1 MNVEM
6 GEIAEKE
13 KVRPKVT
20 DAKGILQQNREF
32 LDFFWDIAKPVQEI
46 RLSAIENLIQ
56 YLKKSEKPDELE
68 YSLKRLV
75 DGLSHTREV
84 ARPGFS
90 LALGQLL
97 MTFGDI
103 PLQSLLDRIKQK
115 HNLQNTKK
123 KLVRNALFGNFFGVL
138 ALSQSNRLAKESK
151 VVLGCIKLLQT
162 LSQHRDH
169 LKDLPTKT
177 MMDILSDTPEEVFE
191 EVLKGALKT
200 ELSSAFRTPEQ
211 LHLLLVA
218 MQRFPRSFTPKNLNK
233 LLGSSAVITA
243 DNVQKLSELLKT
255 AAFSVKKDCTLPTV
269 AVDLLKLSLTEGS
282 FTLFWTKVIVGG
294 MLREQQGPTHYLAYR
309 LLGTA
314 LPLLSLEQLE
324 EVLSGDVMRHYGEHV
339 TSAQKP
345 GRFQLAPEMET
356 YVTDFLQGSQD
367 PDKQLA
373 VVVGFSKV
381 TNWGNPV
388 VASSWRAVQ
397 HLGAPA
403 LRRYVCWLKTSF
415 LVPTLDAGLEFSTR
429 KQKTAAAEKTQK
441 ENQHM
446 RLRKWLVARLISL
459 VENHSVKKD
468 EDLVMDVA
476 RFVFFHAFFVAKKA
490 TSDIPET
497 EAKLSV
503 PLDESTR
510 ATLVGGFFGLLHT
523 MHHLPL
529 LGEPAEP
536 VPAESVS
543 SGRRVQGVTADGS
556 MWIHCLVQYAD
567 ALLNKPK
574 HVQSALPF
582 SAEQRTA
589 WDGMNVSVASLMK
602 KAKKEASPEIHSFQ
616 QLLMLVGFHLFK
628 NPEELV
634 DILQDIQS
642 CIKKAQEK
650 KKKRKSQAKEELEP
664 HWAEVVVDILLSLL
678 SQSSRHIRQVCKTVF
693 ASICPHVTAASLT
706 IILELLDTDKDDALV
721 VTNQD
726 PTKQEG
732 EDQEMKD
739 GENESSDEDEEEE
752 EEDEEEEDEDDDE
765 DDVDDDEEEEAMV
778 EGEVDPNFRLELMK
792 VLQQQNALPTE
803 EDVSDEEDLDDE
815 AMMSLDAGLAALFS
829 EQKKKMEAK
838 REQKFKVTKE
848 RTLIIEFKMKVLDLL
863 EVFVSKQAGSPLVL
877 GLVEPLL
884 GVLERSHGSDRHQQ
898 DQDFLRRVADIFRNQ
913 LCRSK
918 VYCKTAGDRQ
928 AELHDLLEKLVH
940 KAQKHTDSS
949 VSLYFFSASLYLVK
963 VLRGG
968 LPSAETTEGKTPEAP
983 SSQDLQFLG
992 SVEVERVS
1000 ALFREAL
1007 CSLMTRR
1014 NSPLTGQM
1022 FVDLCNRFPALGVNI
1037 LDTAVQNITAGVRE
1051 HQQGQACM
1059 MVLRM
1064 VQNRDVQ
1071 QLLAGQP
1078 WLELCVKLVEQ
1089 LVATLKEVG
1098 ECQSKVSQEK
1108 LAKALELCQFLLK
1121 NIKTKNPSVS
1131 VGPLQVVLG
1140 SLAETISLKKT
1151 GGLDDTYW
1159 AVMKHFGVI
1168 RPKVEKVK
1176 KPEEPTVPQATSL
1189 PKKKGFLP
1197 ESKKRKN
1204 RNKQGEKEGEAAP
1217 TAAVAPGDKGPSK
1230 KKNKRKPKR
1239 KLADEGAS
1247 PAKKAKPQSGNKPG
1261 ANKKSKKQGAG
1272 AD

>member
-6 GEIAEKE
+6 GEISEKE
-13 KVRPKVT
+13 KLRPKIT

-32 LDFFWDIAKPVQEI
+32 LDFFWDIAKPEQDI
-46 RLSAIENLIQ
+46 RLSAIENLTQ

-97 MTFGDI
+97 MAFGEI
-103 PLQSLLDRIKQK
+103 PLQSILDRIKQK
-115 HNLQNTKK
+115 HNLQTTKK

-138 ALSQSNRLAKESK
+138 ALSQSNRLSKEPK
-151 VVLGCIKLLQT
+151 VVLGCVKLLQT
-162 LSQHRDH
+162 LSQHKDH

-233 LLGSSAVITA
+233 LLGSSAVITS
-243 DNVQKLSELLKT
+243 DNVQKLSELLRT
-255 AAFSVKKDCTLPTV
+255 AAFSVKKDCTLPSV
-269 AVDLLKLSLTEGS
+269 AVDLLKLSLREGS
-282 FTLFWTKVIVGG
+282 FQLFWTKVIVGG

-309 LLGTA
+309 LLGIA
-314 LPLLSLEQLE
+314 LPLLSLEQLN

-339 TSAQKP
+339 TSAHKP

-373 VVVGFSKV
+373 VVVGFSKI

-388 VASSWRAVQ
+388 VSSSWRVVQ
-397 HLGAPA
+397 HLGAAA
-403 LRRYVCWLKTSF
+403 LQRYVDWLKSSF
-415 LVPTLDAGLEFSTR
+415 LQPQLDSCLEFSTR
-429 KQKTAAAEKTQK
+429 KQKSTEAEKTQK
-441 ENQHM
+441 ENKNM

-459 VENHSVKKD
+459 IENQSVKKD

-490 TSDIPET
+490 TPDVPET

-510 ATLVGGFFGLLHT
+510 AALVGGFFGLLHT

-529 LGEPAEP
+529 LGESAEP
-536 VPAESVS
+536 TPT
-543 SGRRVQGVTADGS
+543 GPQRRVQGVTADGT

-567 ALLNKPK
+567 ALLNQPK
-574 HVQSALPF
+574 YIKSALPF
-582 SAEQRTA
+582 SPEQRQA
-589 WDGMNVSVASLMK
+589 WDSMNVSVASLMK
-602 KAKKEASPEIHSFQ
+602 KAKKEASPENHSFQ
-616 QLLMLVGFHLFK
+616 QLLMLVGIHLFK
-628 NPEELV
+628 SQEELV
-634 DILQDIQS
+634 DIMQDIQS

-650 KKKRKSQAKEELEP
+650 KKKRKSQAKEEVEP

-678 SQSSRHIRQVCKTVF
+678 SQPSRHIRQVCKTVF
-693 ASICPHVTAASLT
+693 ASICPHITATALT
-706 IILELLDTDKDDALV
+706 TILDVLDTDKDEEESALV

-732 EDQEMKD
+732 QDQEMKD
-739 GENESSDEDEEEE
+739 VENESSDEEEE
-752 EEDEEEEDEDDDE
+752 EEDDDEDDDDDDDE

-792 VLQQQNALPTE
+792 VLQQQNALATE
-803 EDVSDEEDLDDE
+803 EDESDEEDLDDE
-815 AMMSLDAGLAALFS
+815 AMMSLDAGLSALFS

-838 REQKFKVTKE
+838 REEKVKVNKE
-848 RTLIIEFKMKVLDLL
+848 KTLILDFKMKVLDLL

-884 GVLERSHGSDRHQQ
+884 GVLERSMGSDRHQQ

-918 VYCKTAGDRQ
+918 VYCRTAGDRQ
-928 AELHDLLEKLVH
+928 GELHDLLEKLVH

-968 LPSAETTEGKTPEAP
+968 LPSAETTEGKTPETP
-983 SSQDLQFLG
+983 SSHDLLFMG

-1000 ALFREAL
+1000 TLFREAL
-1007 CSLMTRR
+1007 CSLMTKR

-1059 MVLRM
+1059 LVLRA

-1071 QLLAGQP
+1071 QLLTGKP
-1078 WLELCVKLVEQ
+1078 WLELCLKLVEQ

-1098 ECQSKVSQEK
+1098 ECQSKVAQEK
-1108 LAKALELCQFLLK
+1108 VTKALELCQFLLK
-1121 NIKTKNPSVS
+1121 NIKAKNPSVNI
-1131 VGPLQVVLG
+1131 GPLQVVLG
-1140 SLAETISLKKT
+1140 SMAESIALKKT
-1151 GGLDDTYW
+1151 GHLEDTYW

-1176 KPEEPTVPQATSL
+1176 KPEETPEPQTTAL

-1204 RNKQGEKEGEAAP
+1204 RNKQGTAEGAGEAAP
-1217 TAAVAPGDKGPSK
+1217 PSVSGDKGQAK

-1239 KLADEGAS
+1239 KLADDGAS

-1261 ANKKSKKQGAG
+1261 SNKKNTKKPRDGAK
-1272 AD
+1272 